1 MYERVVGPI
10 YFRKHGMNNVAKLFS
25 TGGSQ
30 YRYIEDVLTLD
41 EGLAHGIAMGR
52 NDKKDTKGVKVP
64 PTDLFFGT
72 DNADALKSTDDW
84 KRAHLLPITLPFGTP
99 ELPTLSQ
106 DKQEVL
112 KAVRHGYAAA
122 FDILAPIA
130 GLPFDSTTIPGERV
144 AELLFPDGEDD
155 VDVLN
160 KPVKVKP
167 SYISRDKVSG
177 ERIEDEDSKRLSF
190 AAWVIGKR
198 EERRLAQQKIASHP
212 DGALARTVE
221 RRSSLFHESDQY
233 VRDDSNT
240 LEWLET
246 EALLAALPG
255 FRGGR
260 LEHIAESLLSEG
272 RQNERELS
280 GL

>member
-10 YFRKHGMNNVAKLFS
+10 YFRKYGMNNVAKLFS